1 MLFLIVAIA
10 PMGALALCRVVLA
23 GGVMGYV
30 KARSKPSLISGLISG
45 AALLIAWWITLSNS
59 YNAGIALATCLAIAL
74 LIVSACASANQQ
86 IHACRINGDCESVL
100 CSSVW
105 RCFGRLNLNSRSG
118 STPVE

>member
-10 PMGALALCRVVLA
+10 PWLLLLYAGLVIA

-59 YNAGIALATCLAIAL
+59 YNAGIALAAGLAIAL
-74 LIVSACASANQQ
+74 LVVFALRFRKTKKFMPAGLMAIVSFFCAAVFA
-86 IHACRINGDCESVL
+86 IAL
-100 CSSVW
+100 A
-105 RCFGRLNLNSRSG
+105 L
-118 STPVE
+118 